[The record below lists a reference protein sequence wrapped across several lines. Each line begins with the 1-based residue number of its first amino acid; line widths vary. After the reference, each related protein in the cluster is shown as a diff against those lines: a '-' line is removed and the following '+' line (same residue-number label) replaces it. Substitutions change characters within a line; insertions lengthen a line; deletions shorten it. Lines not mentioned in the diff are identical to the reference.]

1 MKKDKENKIRH
12 YLTLCSFNKKQIEF
26 ILEQIH
32 YYNNL
37 KENEEFFDYDCYERD
52 MWYTMNRSGLF
63 EKDNEENE
71 TEIDDWSPNE
81 TRDFITEID
90 YYL

>member
-1 MKKDKENKIRH
+1 MTKDKELKIRH
-12 YLTLCSFNKKQIEF
+12 YLTSCLFSEKQINF

-63 EKDNEENE
+63 EKDDEENE

>member
-1 MKKDKENKIRH
+1 MTKDKELKIRH
-12 YLTLCSFNKKQIEF
+12 YLTSCLFSEKQINF

-63 EKDNEENE
+63 EKNDEENE
-71 TEIDDWSPNE
+71 TEIYDWSPTD
-81 TRDFITEID
+81 TRDYITEID

>member
-1 MKKDKENKIRH
+1 MKKDKEIKIRH

-63 EKDNEENE
+63 EKDDEENE
-71 TEIDDWSPNE
+71 TEIDDWSPTD
-81 TRDFITEID
+81 TRDYITEID